1 MGRER
6 LPRRILEWCPPGRG
20 RKGRSGNLWTQEITT
35 VMRERGIGDLD
46 WVDRERWRK
55 KINLLWAQ
63 KDVKTSRISVQI
75 NTIWNNY

>member
-1 MGRER
+1 
-6 LPRRILEWCPPGRG
+6 
-20 RKGRSGNLWTQEITT
+20 
-35 VMRERGIGDLD
+35 MRERGIDDLE